1 VECDG
6 CVRWTSECAS
16 VCVCLCEWACEC
28 VCVCVCKWVWGGR
41 VSECVNVCEGCVSE
55 RASLL
60 SPT

>member
-1 VECDG
+1 MGVCG
-6 CVRWTSECAS
+6 GRVSVQ
-16 VCVCLCEWACEC
+16 VCVYVC
-28 VCVCVCKWVWGGR
+28 VSGHVSVCVCKWVWGGR